1 MVRLKRRPNG
11 YGTVKTLSGRRS
23 CPYLPCV
30 SFNGEQ
36 KPLNA
41 FSDPD
46 DAFTALE
53 IAKLRYDDKLSAK
66 EAESHFPKSAFCF
79 KTSSLEKSSN
89 SCIGERIYY
98 MVLRIID
105 TAIFINAVNASTT
118 DCIIAFRN

>member
-1 MVRLKRRPNG
+1 
-11 YGTVKTLSGRRS
+11 GTVKTLSGRRS

-66 EAESHFPKSAFCF
+66 EAEKRYGDIYKQISNK
-79 KTSSLEKSSN
+79 LELYIFQSN
-89 SCIGERIYY
+89 
-98 MVLRIID
+98 
-105 TAIFINAVNASTT
+105 
-118 DCIIAFRN
+118 